1 MKVGLCLSQSP
12 EDGAGGTWQEILGMA
27 RLAEAGGADSI
38 WLSDHF
44 FHRPQ
49 SGGTTGYHEAWTLLS
64 ALAAATERVE
74 IGTLVL
80 ATSFRSPGLLA
91 KMAATADDVA
101 GGRLILGLGCG
112 WHEPEYRAFDI
123 PFDHRVGRF
132 EEALEIIV
140 RLLREGAVT
149 FNGRWYSLDDAIV
162 LPAPAHRTPIMV
174 AAGRPRMMR
183 ATARFAD
190 QWQTAWFGRPGRELP
205 NGARRVPGGVR
216 RRGPRPRDRRAD
228 GRDQH
233 RRRRS
238 RRPAGRPRPEPRSP
252 TPSPTGRSSASAT
265 SRPASTRRSRPAS
278 RPRWRGSAASA
289 AERSATAVTGR

>member
-1 MKVGLCLSQSP
+1 MKVGLMLSQSP
-12 EDGAGGTWQEILGMA
+12 DDGAGGTWQEIFGIA

-49 SGGTTGYHEAWTLLS
+49 SGGKTGYHEAWTLLG
-64 ALAAATERVE
+64 ALAVATERVE

-91 KMAATADDVA
+91 KMTATADDVA

-140 RLLREGAVT
+140 RLLRGGSVT
-149 FNGRWYSLDDAIV
+149 FNGRWYNLDDAIV
-162 LPAPAHRTPIMV
+162 LPPPAHRTPILV

-190 QWQTAWFGRPGRELP
+190 QWQTAWFGRPDANYRTELD
-205 NGARRVPGGVR
+205 AFRSAC
-216 RRGPRPRDRRAD
+216 DAE
-228 GRDQH
+228 GRDPDTAELTVGINVGGDDPDDPRVALDPSAIADALGEWAELGVGHVQ
-233 RRRRS
+233 
-238 RRPAGRPRPEPRSP
+238 AGVYP
-252 TPSPTGRSSASAT
+252 TI
-265 SRPASTRRSRPAS
+265 PASFETALEGIRRF
-278 RPRWRGSAASA
+278 RG
-289 AERSATAVTGR
+289 